1 MYSYEDRMRAVKLYI
16 QYDCSFGSV
25 KNELGYPNH
34 HETLHQWY
42 LEYKEKDDLKQK
54 STRKPKFSDEQRAK
68 AIQHYFEHG
77 RCVSRTVRLLGY
89 PCRTLLK
96 QWICE
101 EYPNE
106 FPPCSQGVSLIRLTE
121 EQKEQAV
128 MDLCTRE
135 GTAHAVADKYGVDRC
150 SLYNWKNQLL
160 PEGSPSKMPKRKK
173 NITAQTKSD
182 QIAELTSEVAALSVE
197 AEELKKQVYRLKLE
211 KDALQKAAEIIKKDQ
226 GISLETLSNREK
238 AMVIDALRNTY
249 SLKELLP
256 VFQIAKS
263 SYCYQRKAL
272 QSPDK
277 YEDAREQLRIS
288 FTESYECYGYRR
300 LYICVKKPDGSNYS
314 EKVIRRL
321 MQEENLVVKRTKRK
335 KYSSYQGEI
344 TPAVENLLQRDF
356 HSEKPNEKWI
366 TDITEF
372 HIPAGK
378 IYLSPIVD
386 FYDGLPVS
394 WTIGTSP
401 NADLV
406 NTMLDAAIATLGDD
420 EHPIVHS
427 DRGAHYRWPGW
438 IERMEKAGLTRSMS
452 KKGCSPDN
460 SACEGFF
467 GRLKNEMF
475 YDRTWTGVNINEFIE
490 MLDRYIHWYAEKRIK
505 ISLGGLSPL
514 QYRKAQGIAA

>member
-1 MYSYEDRMRAVKLYI
+1 
-16 QYDCSFGSV
+16 
-25 KNELGYPNH
+25 
-34 HETLHQWY
+34 
-42 LEYKEKDDLKQK
+42 
-54 STRKPKFSDEQRAK
+54 
-68 AIQHYFEHG
+68 
-77 RCVSRTVRLLGY
+77 
-89 PCRTLLK
+89 
-96 QWICE
+96 
-101 EYPNE
+101 
-106 FPPCSQGVSLIRLTE
+106 
-121 EQKEQAV
+121 
-128 MDLCTRE
+128 
-135 GTAHAVADKYGVDRC
+135 
-150 SLYNWKNQLL
+150 
-160 PEGSPSKMPKRKK
+160 
-173 NITAQTKSD
+173 
-182 QIAELTSEVAALSVE
+182 
-197 AEELKKQVYRLKLE
+197 
-211 KDALQKAAEIIKKDQ
+211 
-226 GISLETLSNREK
+226 
-238 AMVIDALRNTY
+238 
-249 SLKELLP
+249 
-256 VFQIAKS
+256 
-263 SYCYQRKAL
+263 
-272 QSPDK
+272 
-277 YEDAREQLRIS
+277 
-288 FTESYECYGYRR
+288 
-300 LYICVKKPDGSNYS
+300 
-314 EKVIRRL
+314 

-344 TPAVENLLQRDF
+344 TPAVENLLQRGF

-386 FYDGLPVS
+386 CYDGLPVS